1 VKAGPLF
8 LLVAIVL
15 IIGIVAAF
23 RCLWLGVQLVLGEQE
38 PRRSQSTRSLLG
50 ALLMAGVCLAI
61 VGLTPLDP
69 GREIAGDGWRIPLG
83 WVLMPWT
90 AWGLVGS
97 VVFVGLRAVQWALG
111 LNEAER
117 SQRMRQ
123 ATIWAIVALVFFW
136 LHRRFG
142 DPVEWYAG
150 VWVLRPATA
159 LGLIVFL
166 LAAIV
171 AMSIA
176 SKRARGRGAT
186 KTAITHL
193 TLLAGS
199 VVFSFPF
206 VWLLSTSFKESRDI
220 VSQFGEIRLMP
231 RVEETM
237 PFFDPANPLY
247 EGVYE
252 GTTVSGYKIS
262 EEAGG
267 AIRIDIANPVSLR
280 GVTFTAPL
288 TKLKVIPKDAKI
300 VRSTFDGVPIR
311 GLVVEDFEDARR
323 RIQILEPAKY
333 KGVEFVANPGDVVPV
348 MKPGLRWKNYPEA
361 LEYLPPE
368 TSMGL
373 MYLKNTLFLVIMT
386 VIGTILSS
394 AIVAYAFSRMRFPGK
409 SALFTVMLS
418 TMMLPGAVT
427 LLPTFLIFRNLGWI
441 DTLAPLWVPA
451 FFAGAFNVFMLR
463 QFFLTIPMELEDA
476 AKIDGCSY
484 WKTFWTVMLPQVKPA
499 LAVIAIWT
507 FMGTW
512 NNFMGPL
519 IYINSPEN
527 MPIAYAV
534 QLFQSQRG
542 GEPALLMAF
551 ATMAMMPV
559 LLVFFFAQRYFIEG
573 VTLSGLGGR

>member
-1 VKAGPLF
+1 MKAEPLF
-8 LLVAIVL
+8 LLAAIALTVGLVA
-15 IIGIVAAF
+15 GA
-23 RCLWLGVQLVLGEQE
+23 RSLWLAMLLVLGEPE
-38 PRRSQSTRSLLG
+38 PRRPAMMRSLVASLITCG
-50 ALLMAGVCLAI
+50 LCLTVIAF
-61 VGLTPLDP
+61 LPLDA
-69 GREIAGDGWRIPLG
+69 GRDTSGNGLRIPLG

-90 AWGLVGS
+90 AWGLVTS
-97 VVFVGLRAVQWALG
+97 LLFVGVRGVQWAIG
-111 LNEAER
+111 LRGAER
-117 SQRMRQ
+117 SQRLRQ
-123 ATIWAIVALVFFW
+123 GIVWACVALVFFW
-136 LHRRFG
+136 LHQTYG
-142 DPVEWYAG
+142 SPVEWYAG
-150 VWVLRPATA
+150 ICVLKPSTA
-159 LGLIVFL
+159 LAMLVFL
-166 LAAIV
+166 AAAIV
-171 AMSIA
+171 AMAIA

-186 KTAITHL
+186 KTAVTHF

-206 VWLLSTSFKESRDI
+206 IWLLSTSFKESRDI

-231 RVEETM
+231 RVEETL
-237 PFFDPANPLY
+237 PYFDPANPLY
-247 EGVYE
+247 EGVHE
-252 GTTVSGYKIS
+252 GNTVSGYKIG
-262 EEAGG
+262 EEGDG
-267 AIRIDIANPVSLR
+267 RIRIDIANPVSMR
-280 GVTFTAPL
+280 GVTFSASL
-288 TKLKVIPKDAKI
+288 KQLKVIPKDAK
-300 VRSTFDGVPIR
+300 VVTSTFDGVPVR
-311 GLVVEDFEDARR
+311 GMVLEDFEDARR

-333 KGVEFVANPGDVVPV
+333 KGVEFVANPSDVMPV

-373 MYLKNTLFLVIMT
+373 VYLKNTLFLVVMT
-386 VIGTILSS
+386 VIGTIMSS

-409 SALFTVMLS
+409 AALFTLMLS

-484 WKTFWTVMLPQVKPA
+484 WKTFWAVMLPQVKPA

-507 FMGTW
+507 FMATW

-551 ATMAMMPV
+551 ATMAMVPV